1 LKKEHNK
8 LYHDKSAKKHH
19 QHELNRKTKIYQG
32 EAKQH
37 HPQPIYTELNAP
49 VNFSLITNC
58 DETLSFFEEF
68 NSYSQKVTHLKI
80 NMSKTEE
87 MTTEVLL
94 YIISLH
100 KINKSKDKAPNIFIQ
115 TPDSFHLKK
124 LMAVSG
130 LTKYFNAK
138 ISVRINSDDIYKIQD
153 KESNAKKGIDDAKTC
168 KAAINF
174 ALKYFDGAKYT
185 DEPFMLMYNALAEMM
200 TNTDNHAY
208 SEDRELRNGYLFA
221 SKLDGGGVAF
231 LFFDNGKGIIK
242 TAKKSLME
250 KALVK
255 LPFALKHKNIMN
267 SVLNGKY
274 RSITG
279 LPYRNKG
286 LPEINEFLTS
296 NDVALPIIITNKV
309 YSMPQ
314 ETNNYIK
321 TKHNFKGS
329 LFTWILDIKKV
340 ENVKS

>member
-1 LKKEHNK
+1 MKKEHNK
-8 LYHDKSAKKHH
+8 LYHDKAAKKHH
-19 QHELNRKTKIYQG
+19 QHELNRKTKMYRG
-32 EAKQH
+32 EAKQQ
-37 HPQPIYTELNAP
+37 HPQPVYTELYAP
-49 VNFSLITNC
+49 VDFSLITNC

-80 NMSKTEE
+80 NMSKTEA

-100 KINKSKDKAPNIFIQ
+100 KINKAKNKAPNIFIQ

-138 ISVRINSDDIYKIQD
+138 TSVRINSEDIFKIQD
-153 KESNAKKGIDDAKTC
+153 KESNSKKGIDDAKTC
-168 KAAINF
+168 KDAVNF
-174 ALKYFDGAKYT
+174 AVKYFDGAKFT

-208 SEDRELRNGYLFA
+208 DEDGELRNWYLFG
-221 SKLDGGGVAF
+221 SKLDNGSVAF
-231 LFFDNGKGIIK
+231 FFFDNGKGILK
-242 TAKKSLME
+242 TAKKNLIE
-250 KALVK
+250 KALSK

-267 SVLNGKY
+267 SVVNGEY

-279 LPYRNKG
+279 LSYRNKG

-296 NDVALPIIITNKV
+296 NAVTLPIILTNKV
-309 YSMPQ
+309 YFKPQ
-314 ETNNYIK
+314 EKNNYKK

-329 LFTWILDIKKV
+329 LFTWILDNQEV
-340 ENVKS
+340 ENES